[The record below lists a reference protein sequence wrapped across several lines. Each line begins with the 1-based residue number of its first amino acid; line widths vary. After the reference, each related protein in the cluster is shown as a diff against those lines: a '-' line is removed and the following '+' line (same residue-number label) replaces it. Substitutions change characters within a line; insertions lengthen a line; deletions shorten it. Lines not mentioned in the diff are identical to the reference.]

1 MGGRRRKEVKEGK
14 KEGVL
19 GRKKNLSH
27 QSFPGSI
34 TSESRDTSDLAPS
47 DACLLN
53 EYKEERINLLHYILR
68 TRHTVGPL

>member
-34 TSESRDTSDLAPS
+34 TSESRDTSDLAP
-47 DACLLN
+47 LPP
-53 EYKEERINLLHYILR
+53 E
-68 TRHTVGPL
+68 